1 MVRTLSNIRKIVVGF
16 SAAYCILVSTIFVH
30 SAYASNDNIIEI
42 RTIAIA
48 PYGFEN
54 SAKPSGIYFDLAN
67 QLSDESGFKAI
78 NLIYPYARI
87 IKELKSGE
95 TDLTIMFKYKELSQ
109 DVIYI
114 APLPTLQNVVIGLAS
129 TRIDAIDDLKGK
141 VLGYLRGAK
150 FSDVIDNDPDIHK
163 YEVRD
168 YFQALGMLKSG
179 RVYAIIGPID
189 PILSATSKL
198 GDSISILGKP
208 FVVSERTP
216 WVQMSK
222 KSKHIARVET
232 LKKHITKIL
241 ARGDLELL
249 RKKYITG
256 L

>member
-1 MVRTLSNIRKIVVGF
+1 MAGILSNIRKIFVRLP
-16 SAAYCILVSTIFVH
+16 AASCILVSMFFVQCI
-30 SAYASNDNIIEI
+30 YASNGNIIEI

-48 PYGFEN
+48 PYGFES
-54 SAKPSGIYFDLAN
+54 SAQPSGIYFDLAN
-67 QLSDESGFKAI
+67 QLSDESGFKTT

-87 IKELKSGE
+87 IKELRSGE
-95 TDLTIMFKYKELSQ
+95 TDLTIMFKYKELSD

-114 APLPTLQNVVIGLAS
+114 APLPTLQNVVIGLAG
-129 TRIDAIDDLKGK
+129 TRIDAIGDLKGK
-141 VLGYLRGAK
+141 IIGYLRGAK
-150 FSDVIDNDPDIHK
+150 FSDVIDNDPDIYK
-163 YEVRD
+163 YEIRD
-168 YFQALGMLKSG
+168 YFQGLGMLKSG

-189 PILSATSKL
+189 PILSATSEL
-198 GDSISILGKP
+198 GDNISILGKP

-222 KSKHIARVET
+222 KSKHIATIET

-241 ARGDLELL
+241 ARGDLDLL

>member
-1 MVRTLSNIRKIVVGF
+1 MLRTLSNIRKIFVSLC
-16 SAAYCILVSTIFVH
+16 SASLILAGTVFVQST
-30 SAYASNDNIIEI
+30 YASNDNIIEI

-48 PYGFEN
+48 PYGFE
-54 SAKPSGIYFDLAN
+54 SSVKPSGIYFDLAN

-87 IKELKSGE
+87 MKELKSGE
-95 TDLTIMFKYKELSQ
+95 TDLTIMFKYKELSE

-114 APLPTLQNVVIGLAS
+114 APLPTLQNVVIGLVG

-150 FSDVIDNDPDIHK
+150 FSDVIDNDPDIYK

-198 GDSISILGKP
+198 GDNISILGKP

-222 KSKHIARVET
+222 KSKHIATIET

-241 ARGDLELL
+241 ARGDLALL
-249 RKKYITG
+249 RKKYISG

>member
-1 MVRTLSNIRKIVVGF
+1 MEGILSNIRNIFVSLF
-16 SAAYCILVSTIFVH
+16 AAVCILVSNAFSQII
-30 SAYASNDNIIEI
+30 YASNANIIEI

-54 SAKPSGIYFDLAN
+54 SLEPSGIYLDLAN
-67 QLSDESGFKAI
+67 QLSKESGFRAI

-95 TDLTIMFKYKELSQ
+95 TDLTIMFKYKELSE

-114 APLPTLQNVVIGLAS
+114 APLPTLKNVVIGLAG
-129 TRIDAIDDLKGK
+129 TEINAIDDLKGK
-141 VLGYLRGAK
+141 TLGYLRGAK
-150 FSDVIDNDPDIHK
+150 FSDVIDNDPDIYK

-168 YFQALGMLKSG
+168 YFQGLGMLKTG

-189 PILSATSKL
+189 PILSATSEL
-198 GDSISILGKP
+198 GDNISILGKP

-222 KSKHIARVET
+222 KSKHIATIET
-232 LKKHITKIL
+232 LKMHVSKIL
-241 ARGDLELL
+241 ARGDLDLL
-249 RKKYITG
+249 RKKYIKG

>member
-1 MVRTLSNIRKIVVGF
+1 VSNVF
-16 SAAYCILVSTIFVH
+16 SHNI
-30 SAYASNDNIIEI
+30 YASNTNIIEI

-54 SAKPSGIYFDLAN
+54 STEPNGIYFDLAN
-67 QLSDESGFKAI
+67 QLSKESGFKAK

-95 TDLTIMFKYKELSQ
+95 TDLSIMFKYKELSEY
-109 DVIYI
+109 VIYI
-114 APLPTLQNVVIGLAS
+114 APLPTLKNVVIGLAG
-129 TRIDAIDDLKGK
+129 TEIYAIDDLKGK
-141 VLGYLRGAK
+141 TIGYLRGAK
-150 FSDVIDNDPDIHK
+150 FSDVIDNDPDIYK

-168 YFQALGMLKSG
+168 YLQGVGMLKSG

-189 PILSATSKL
+189 PILTATSEL
-198 GDSISILGKP
+198 GDNISILGKP
-208 FVVSERTP
+208 FVVSQRTP

-222 KSKHIARVET
+222 KSKHIATINT
-232 LKKHITKIL
+232 LKKHVTKIL
-241 ARGDLELL
+241 ARGDLDLL

>member
-1 MVRTLSNIRKIVVGF
+1 MVGTLSNIRKIFVSL
-16 SAAYCILVSTIFVH
+16 SAASCILVSTFFVH
-30 SAYASNDNIIEI
+30 SVYGVNQNIIDI

-54 SAKPSGIYFDLAN
+54 SEQPSGIYFDLAN
-67 QLSDESGFKAI
+67 QLSDESGFKTI

-95 TDLTIMFKYKELSQ
+95 TDLTIMFKYKELSE

-114 APLPTLQNVVIGLAS
+114 APLPTLQNVVIGLAG
-129 TRIDAIDDLKGK
+129 THINAIDDLKGK

-150 FSDVIDNDPDIHK
+150 FSDVIDNDPDIYK
-163 YEVRD
+163 YEIRD
-168 YFQALGMLKSG
+168 YFQGLGMLKTG
-179 RVYAIIGPID
+179 RVFAIIGPID

-198 GDSISILGKP
+198 GDNISILGKP

-222 KSKHIARVET
+222 KSKHIATIET

-241 ARGDLELL
+241 ARGDLDLL